1 MNRPSIT
8 IRELQESDLT
18 AVVELVNLRDGK
30 QYSAEAVRHT
40 VYGPEGSI
48 VRNWLA
54 LVDEKPAGFT
64 GWAVRELRQDS
75 NHYRAGYWQTLFIHP
90 DYRRLM
96 LYPQLVF
103 AMFKGAQQSGL
114 DFIYNANRR
123 LEVWQAH
130 LKLGF
135 VNIGDLAVLAKPLR
149 PVRLVRKSKEL
160 PGYLDFFGQPIDRV
174 YSLYLQVR
182 NRFRADSTLTVE
194 QIPWDGDDLED
205 LCTLLADDADTRLHQ
220 VMTVESLRARYQ
232 MNLEEEPYRLLG
244 IKAKGRLVAAL
255 IYRTGLRGNQI
266 YAGVI
271 MDLLVPPGAES
282 YVQSLLSAAETDA
295 LKRGCEVMLY
305 LDGLGEKARQLMKR
319 CGYFKSPEQYVMLVW
334 PKSKATEPSLLSN
347 LEDWRF
353 AFGDHDA
360 F

>member
-1 MNRPSIT
+1 MALPSIK

-18 AVVELVNLRDGK
+18 AVVELFNLRDSR
-30 QYSAEAVRHT
+30 QYSLETVRHI
-40 VYGPEGSI
+40 VYGGKGSS
-48 VRNWLA
+48 VCNWLA
-54 LVDEKPAGFT
+54 LVDGKPVGLT
-64 GWAVRELRQDS
+64 GWAVRELRQGS
-75 NHYRAGYWQTLFIHP
+75 NYYRAGYWQNLFVHP

-123 LEVWQAH
+123 PQLWQAH
-130 LKLGF
+130 VKLGF

-149 PVRLVRKSKEL
+149 PARLVRKSKEL

-174 YSLYLQVR
+174 YSLYLQ
-182 NRFRADSTLTVE
+182 A

-205 LCTLLADDADTRLHQ
+205 LCILLADDADTRLHQ

-282 YVQSLLSAAETDA
+282 YAQSLLSAAETDA

-305 LDGLGEKARQLMKR
+305 LDGLGQRARQLMKR

-334 PKSKATEPSLLSN
+334 PKSKATEPFLLSN